1 MLRYRVAVP
10 DTPTPQS
17 VPEVRSAALSGS
29 RSDVA
34 APSYDRAVLSPAI
47 LHIGVGGFHRAH
59 LAVYIDNLCES
70 GHTDWSIVGAGI
82 LPHDSRMAETLTNQ
96 DMLYSLVVRGADT
109 TEVRIIGSLVDFIF
123 APEDLEPLVSKIAD
137 PSTQIVSLT
146 ITEGGY
152 PIDDSTGTYTP
163 DAPTAT
169 RHSAFGALAAGLE
182 RRRINASGPITI
194 LSCDNILSNGH
205 AASTATLGTAERFYG
220 AELARWITDNVS
232 FPNSMV
238 DRITPSTTDDDRTWI
253 SDEYGIIDGWPVI
266 TEPFLQWVVE
276 DNFAGKRLPLEDLD
290 VIVTHDVVPYEYMKL
305 RLLNA
310 GHSCL
315 AYLSALEGTETVD
328 GAMAT
333 PHIRSFLKAFLIN
346 EARPTV
352 PSVPGIDLDDYIES
366 LIERFS
372 NPNIGDQI
380 ARLCLD
386 GSAKFPKFLFPTI
399 EAQLGADGPIN
410 LSALAL
416 AGWCQYLGG
425 VDENGSAIDVSH
437 DPMLEDA
444 QRFAIASQQ
453 DPLAFLD
460 FDAVFPTSLRSD
472 PRLRSAFEAALSA
485 IRERGV
491 ITAINEVLATS

>member
-10 DTPTPQS
+10 EATALQS
-17 VPEVRSAALSGS
+17 LPEVRSAALSGF

-34 APSYDRAVLSPAI
+34 APSYDRAALSRSI
-47 LHIGVGGFHRAH
+47 VHIGVGGFHRAH
-59 LAVYIDNLCES
+59 LAVYIDELCQA

-82 LPHDSRMAETLTNQ
+82 LPHDSAMAETLSSQ

-109 TEVRIIGSLVDFIF
+109 TEVRIIASLVDFIF
-123 APEDLEPLVSKIAD
+123 APDDLEPLVAKIAD

-152 PIDDSTGTYTP
+152 PIDDQTGAYTP
-163 DAPTAT
+163 DAPTAAP
-169 RHSAFGALAAGLE
+169 HSAFGAIAAGLE
-182 RRRINASGPITI
+182 RRRVAAAGPITI
-194 LSCDNILSNGH
+194 LSCDNILSNGK
-205 AASTATLGTAERFYG
+205 AAATATMGAAERFHG
-220 AELARWITDNVS
+220 ADLVRWITDNVS

-238 DRITPSTTDDDRTWI
+238 DRITPSTTDEDRSWI
-253 SDEYGIIDGWPVI
+253 ADEQNIVDGWPVI

-276 DNFAGKRLPLEDLD
+276 DRFAGKRLPLEDLD
-290 VIVTHDVVPYEYMKL
+290 VIVTDDVEPYEYMKL

-328 GAMAT
+328 AAMAQ
-333 PHIRSFLKAFLIN
+333 PHIQLFLKAFLAT
-346 EARPTV
+346 EAQPTV
-352 PSVPGIDLDDYIES
+352 PAVPGIELDTYIES

-386 GSAKFPKFLFPTI
+386 GSSKFPKFLFPTI
-399 EAQLGADGPIN
+399 EAQLGADGPIA

-416 AGWCQYLGG
+416 AGWCQYLTG
-425 VDENGSAIDVSH
+425 VDQTGSAIDIAH
-437 DPMLEDA
+437 DPLLDEA
-444 QRFAIASQQ
+444 KRFAQASVAN
-453 DPLAFLD
+453 PEAFLD
-460 FDAVFPTSLRSD
+460 FQAVFSTTLRSD
-472 PRLRSAFEAALSA
+472 PRLRSAFVAALSSV
-485 IRERGV
+485 RERGV
-491 ITAINEVLATS
+491 EAAISEVLKTS